1 MAFTVYNVLIFLGQ
15 MLMGK
20 SGVMVASIM
29 EALMPMISIC
39 ILWGYKHIKPKKY
52 MITSMVIAL

>member
-39 ILWGYKHIKPKKY
+39 ILWGYKNIKAERN
-52 MITSMVIAL
+52 I

>member
-39 ILWGYKHIKPKKY
+39 ILWGYKRVKPKS
-52 MITSMVIAL
+52 I

>member
-1 MAFTVYNVLIFLGQ
+1 
-15 MLMGK
+15 
-20 SGVMVASIM
+20 MVASIM

-52 MITSMVIAL
+52 MITSMVIAFGAVFVITKVT

>member
-1 MAFTVYNVLIFLGQ
+1 
-15 MLMGK
+15 MGK

-39 ILWGYKHIKPKKY
+39 ILWGYKRVKPKS
-52 MITSMVIAL
+52 I